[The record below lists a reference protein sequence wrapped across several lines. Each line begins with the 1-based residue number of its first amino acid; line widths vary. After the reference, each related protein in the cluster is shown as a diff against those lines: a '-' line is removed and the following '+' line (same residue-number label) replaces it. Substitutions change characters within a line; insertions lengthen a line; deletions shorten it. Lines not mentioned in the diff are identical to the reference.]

1 MFHSDEIGDGKTSFH
16 FYFDKGE
23 LKAQIMI
30 HYDELEPMDFKHFPS
45 EVMQFTDLKDKNGKE
60 IYEGDIVDRDSNMR
74 ILAPEHINFCVY
86 WGSFCWMRS
95 EQLNKH
101 GVPFDPIDAR
111 SNCIIVGNIYEHP
124 HLLNPATPT
133 Q

>member
-1 MFHSDEIGDGKTSFH
+1 MEYLDADDERHNHYLQVGAGGFWLYRSVDGKLMAHS
-16 FYFDKGE
+16 
-23 LKAQIMI
+23 KAGDI
-30 HYDELEPMDFKHFPS
+30 LL
-45 EVMQFTDLKDKNGKE
+45 QFTGLKDKSGKE